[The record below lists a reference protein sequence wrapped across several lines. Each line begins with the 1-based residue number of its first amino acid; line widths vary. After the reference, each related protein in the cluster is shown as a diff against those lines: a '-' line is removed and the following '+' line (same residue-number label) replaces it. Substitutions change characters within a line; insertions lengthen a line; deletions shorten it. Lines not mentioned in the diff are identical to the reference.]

1 MKKFLFLA
9 VAVLGMFTSTYA
21 QRATLMPLMPGDT
34 LTNTDTL
41 NKVFTVSAGYSSIAV
56 QPVVTKISGTVAG
69 NVIFQGSLDGTNYQ
83 DLDTLALS
91 NVATNSAVFAH
102 APTPYVHYRVRFITS
117 GTQSYVPRI
126 YYVLRKH
133 D

>member
-1 MKKFLFLA
+1 MKKLFLLCILVIGFQA
-9 VAVLGMFTSTYA
+9 SHA
-21 QRATLMPLMPGDT
+21 QNATLMPLVAGDT
-34 LTNTDTL
+34 LTNADTL
-41 NKVFTVSAGYSSIAV
+41 YKVITATAGYSALGI

-69 NVIFQGSLDGTNYQ
+69 NVILQSSLNGVNYVNT
-83 DLDTLALS
+83 DTLALTDA
-91 NVATNSAVFAH
+91 ATNTKLFSKIT
-102 APTPYVHYRVRFITS
+102 TPFVYYRLQFITA

>member
-9 VAVLGMFTSTYA
+9 IAVLGMITSTYA
-21 QRATLMPLMPGDT
+21 QRATLMRLTPGDT

-41 NKVFTVSAGYSSIAV
+41 YKVITVSAGYSSIAV

-69 NVIFQGSLDGTNYQ
+69 NVIFQGSLDGSNYQ
-83 DLDTLALS
+83 DLDTLVLS
-91 NVATNSAVFAH
+91 NAATNSAVFAH
-102 APTPYVHYRVRFITS
+102 APTPYVYYRVRFITS

>member
-1 MKKFLFLA
+1 MKKLFLLC
-9 VAVLGMFTSTYA
+9 VLVIGLQAFTNA
-21 QRATLMPLMPGDT
+21 QSATLMPLQAGDT

-41 NKVFTVSAGYSSIAV
+41 YKVIKATAGYSALGI

-69 NVIFQGSLDGTNYQ
+69 NVILQSSLDGVNYVNT
-83 DLDTLALS
+83 DTLALTDA
-91 NVATNSAVFAH
+91 ATNTKLFSKVT
-102 APTPYVHYRVRFITS
+102 TPFVYYRLRFITS

>member
-1 MKKFLFLA
+1 MKKLFLFLA
-9 VAVLGMFTSTYA
+9 LVIGLQTVTHA
-21 QRATLMPLMPGDT
+21 QSATLMPLVAGDT

-41 NKVFTVSAGYSSIAV
+41 YKVITATAGYSALGI
-56 QPVVTKISGTVAG
+56 QPVVNKISGTVAG
-69 NVIFQGSLDGTNYQ
+69 NVILQSSLDGVNYVNT
-83 DLDTLALS
+83 DTLALTDAAINTKLFS
-91 NVATNSAVFAH
+91 KVT
-102 APTPYVHYRVRFITS
+102 TPFTYYRLRFITS

>member
-1 MKKFLFLA
+1 MKKLFLFVALVIGLA
-9 VAVLGMFTSTYA
+9 TATQA
-21 QRATLMPLMPGDT
+21 QNATLMPLVAGDT
-34 LTNTDTL
+34 LTNADTL
-41 NKVFTVSAGYSSIAV
+41 YKVITATAGYSALGI

-69 NVIFQGSLDGTNYQ
+69 NVILQSSMNGVNYVNT
-83 DLDTLALS
+83 DTLALTDA
-91 NVATNSAVFAH
+91 ATNTKLFSKVT
-102 APTPYVHYRVRFITS
+102 TPFVYYRLQFITS